1 MRRQS
6 KLTER
11 YWVNDPPH
19 RVGTIFHTRADALA
33 TRPLIRIRGATGLTA
48 LETYL
53 QQASLLSPTEKT
65 LAAKVVACVGAAV
78 HTLFAQGGVLVLQGN
93 GPIDLRVAA
102 ANHLYPPPEDRLPD
116 FISRGLAVYRAGANQ
131 LGVGSRAMIAAC
143 HPHHRALQ
151 SYRYD
156 LTDHEGLLWHYAP
169 LDGEP
174 PSAAEQRTAL
184 YDFHQFLR
192 IWRVNVGALQADVSP
207 RPLISSTSLAH
218 QALVEAS
225 IAYGRG
231 CLSGPKPLSRE
242 KTKP

>member
-11 YWVNDPPH
+11 YWVNNSPH
-19 RVGTIFHTRADALA
+19 RVGTIFHTRANVPA
-33 TRPLIRIRGATGLTA
+33 TRPLIRTRGAVGLTA
-48 LETYL
+48 IETYI
-53 QQASLLSPTEKT
+53 QQINLLSPIEKT
-65 LAAKVVACVGAAV
+65 LAEKIVVCVGAAV

-102 ANHLYPPPEDRLPD
+102 ANHLYPPPEDRIPA

-143 HPHHRALQ
+143 HPHHCALQ

-192 IWRVNVGALQADVSP
+192 IWQSNVSALQAEVSP

-218 QALVEAS
+218 QALVEEC
-225 IAYGRG
+225 IVYGLGR
-231 CLSGPKPLSRE
+231 L
-242 KTKP
+242 